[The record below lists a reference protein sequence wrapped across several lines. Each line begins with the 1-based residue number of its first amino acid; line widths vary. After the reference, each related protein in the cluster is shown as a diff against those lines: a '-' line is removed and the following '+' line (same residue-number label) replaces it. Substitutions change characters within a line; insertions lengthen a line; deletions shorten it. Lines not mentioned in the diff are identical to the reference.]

1 MNTAPA
7 LKQEKIDELTQR
19 IVQAAHP
26 RRIILFGSAVRGKTT
41 SDSDL
46 DFFIVKEDV
55 PHRGIDR
62 MRQVR
67 DIINTDMPCDFL
79 VAKPSEVKKR
89 LLLGDPFI
97 KEIME
102 QGKVIYG

>member
-1 MNTAPA
+1 MTPIIQKKLAN
-7 LKQEKIDELTQR
+7 
-19 IVQAAHP
+19 IVQQLTIHYKP
-26 RRIILFGSAVRGKTT
+26 QKVILFGSAVQGKTT

-46 DFFIVKEDV
+46 DFLIIKEDV

-79 VAKPSEVKKR
+79 VAKPSEVRKR

-102 QGKVIYG
+102 QGRVIYG